1 MPRNERKNARF
12 ERTRF
17 APSPTGFLHP
27 GHLRNALWTWG
38 AAKAFGAKV
47 LFRLEDHDGGRCRG
61 EFAEDAAR
69 ILERFGLVPDEGGP
83 ELRQR
88 TRNGRYE
95 ELFADLAARGLAY
108 GCSCS
113 RQEIARRSGG
123 ARAPG
128 EELAYDGFCRER
140 RLPPGDG
147 LAWRVR
153 MPDEAVSCRDLLRG
167 TLVQNPAR
175 QCGDL
180 VARDRLGFWSYQFC
194 VVADDLDQG
203 VDLVVRGDDLLESC
217 GRQLALRT
225 MMGGDGAVAF
235 LHHALILGPG
245 GEKRSKRDGAVPLR
259 DLLDAGESVESLVG
273 KALGLPPLPVGEALE
288 RIAEGISRAWKKPPV
303 RLGGFSVVPRG
314 ES

>member
-1 MPRNERKNARF
+1 MDPNAHENARF

-38 AAKAFGAKV
+38 AAKAFGARV
-47 LFRLEDHDGGRCRG
+47 LFRLEDHDGGRCRE
-61 EFAEDAAR
+61 EFARDAAR

-88 TRNGRYE
+88 TRNGRYA

-113 RQEIARRSGG
+113 RQEIARRAGG

-140 RLPPGDG
+140 RLPPGEG

-167 TLVQNPAR
+167 TLEQNPAR

-180 VARDRLGFWSYQFC
+180 VARDRLGFWTYQFC
-194 VVADDLDQG
+194 VVADDLDQK

-217 GRQLALRT
+217 GRQMALRALF
-225 MMGGDGAVAF
+225 GGDGAVAF
-235 LHHALILGPG
+235 LHHGLVLGPD
-245 GEKRSKRDGAVPLR
+245 GEKLSKRDGAVPLR
-259 DLLDAGESVESLVG
+259 DLLDAGESVESLIG
-273 KALGLPPLPVGEALE
+273 KALGRPPLALDEALGGIAAEILE
-288 RIAEGISRAWKKPPV
+288 RTAE
-303 RLGGFSVVPRG
+303 RG
-314 ES
+314 